1 MGKVVFS
8 FCDSESLIKKK
19 ELELVAKKY
28 CIKTFLLDT
37 LHSYSYIT
45 FIN

>member
-1 MGKVVFS
+1 M
-8 FCDSESLIKKK
+8 EKK

-28 CIKTFLLDT
+28 CIKTSSFDI

-45 FIN
+45 FIRD